1 MCIRDSAQ
9 IVHNAAD
16 EAVDTGNI
24 PRGHGRADED
34 QSSGEQRDH
43 QAILDR
49 FIEWIVAKG
58 HTLDIVLQPHEGVA
72 FGEGKRIKV
81 NSGVGLER
89 VDQNDE
95 DRVEDVYKR
104 QRRCLP
110 AAYGL

>member
-1 MCIRDSAQ
+1 MYAQ
-9 IVHNAAD
+9 VVHNAAD

-34 QSSGEQRDH
+34 QSCGKQRDH
-43 QAILDR
+43 QAVFDG
-49 FIEWIVAKG
+49 FIERVVAEG

-72 FGEGKRIKV
+72 CGKGKRIKV

-95 DRVEDVYKR
+95 DRVEI
-104 QRRCLP
+104 
-110 AAYGL
+110 